1 MDSHKFASTGMTSS
15 GSKETSLSSRTA
27 VAKDAFAVSEVQS
40 GEGNPRALKAELL
53 QVTRERDS
61 LKQSL
66 ERVSAQWE
74 GKVKRL
80 QDKLRQLQQGEDG
93 VRLIWR

>member
-1 MDSHKFASTGMTSS
+1 MTKDS
-15 GSKETSLSSRTA
+15 
-27 VAKDAFAVSEVQS
+27 FAVSEVQS
-40 GEGNPRALKAELL
+40 GEGNPKVLKVELL

-80 QDKLRQLQQGEDG
+80 EDKLRQLQQGEDG
-93 VRLIWR
+93 VRVTW